1 MNPKAKPT
9 KRLSALVLALAL
21 PGVASGLHAMEVL
34 SAEDLAGYCLAG
46 AERGAAPGERCAT
59 YVHGFVDGAVATDPQ
74 VTLNVT
80 REMESV
86 EEFTQ
91 RALLERIGA
100 RIERFGPSVYADFC
114 VPQPAPLSEITGY
127 VVEELRAVENSE
139 EPAREVVY
147 RALRAHYPCA

>member
-1 MNPKAKPT
+1 MTDKAIPR
-9 KRLSALVLALAL
+9 KRLPALVLAAVL
-21 PGVASGLHAMEVL
+21 PGAAPGLHALDVL
-34 SAEDLAGYCLAG
+34 SAADLAGYCMAG
-46 AERGAAPGERCAT
+46 TGQGGAPGERCTT

-80 REMESV
+80 REMDSV

-100 RIERFGPSVYADFC
+100 RIERFGSSVYAEFC

-127 VVEELRAVENSE
+127 VVEELRAVENDE

-147 RALRAHYPCA
+147 RALRANYPCA